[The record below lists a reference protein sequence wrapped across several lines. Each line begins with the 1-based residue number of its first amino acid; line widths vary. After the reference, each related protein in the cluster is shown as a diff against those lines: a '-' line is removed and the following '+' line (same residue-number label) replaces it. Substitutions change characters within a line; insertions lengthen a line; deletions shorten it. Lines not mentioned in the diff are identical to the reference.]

1 MTDWSHGSKRGGARQ
16 ITGKSKYGLP
26 VIKGTKMESRIL
38 KPTSGAR
45 DLKFVSIP
53 KNLGHGKIPRGWFNG
68 NEFIESL
75 TRSER
80 WVLACLVTFVWRM
93 PYEQK
98 DNQAANR
105 LAYLYRDKEQLV
117 TLMSERT
124 LAEKCYLNRSTV
136 HAVAD
141 KLDDFGAAIRI
152 SGSKGKDGSNLYIL
166 GYESRSGS
174 KDEKRSDRLFS
185 ESLILRNGGKIPEDI
200 KEIIRNDGNRR
211 GTKLW
216 MSTIHPYNEFLG
228 ALLFSP
234 ISPLVPQREP
244 EKALPDA
251 LEGEELV

>member
-1 MTDWSHGSKRGGARQ
+1 MTGWSHGSKRGGARQ
-16 ITGKSKYGLP
+16 ITGKSKFDLP
-26 VIKGTKMESRIL
+26 VIKGTMMESRIL

-45 DLKFVSIP
+45 DLKFVSMP
-53 KNLGHGKIPRGWFNG
+53 KNLGHGQIPRGWFTE

-80 WVLACLVTFVWRM
+80 WVLACLVTYVWRM
-93 PYEQK
+93 PYEQ
-98 DNQAANR
+98 DGNLIANR

-124 LAEKCYLNRSTV
+124 LAEKCGLNRSTV
-136 HAVAD
+136 CAAIE

-152 SGSKGKDGSNLYIL
+152 SGNKGKGASNLYIL

-174 KDEKRSDRLFS
+174 KGEKRSDRLFS

-216 MSTIHPYNEFLG
+216 MSTIQPYGEWLG

-234 ISPLVPQREP
+234 ISPLVPKREP
-244 EKALPDA
+244 EMVLPDA
-251 LEGEELV
+251 LEGEDFA